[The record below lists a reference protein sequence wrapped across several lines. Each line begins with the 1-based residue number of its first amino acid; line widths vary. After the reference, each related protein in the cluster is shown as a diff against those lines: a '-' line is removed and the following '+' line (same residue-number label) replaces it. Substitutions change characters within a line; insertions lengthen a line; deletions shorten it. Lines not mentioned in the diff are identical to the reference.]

1 MSLLRATAT
10 VSSLTL
16 LSRITG
22 LARDII
28 IARAFGAGALTD
40 AFWVAFRIP
49 NLLRRLFAEGAFAQ
63 AFVPILGEAKT
74 TRDESE
80 VRTLLDRVALVLLL
94 ALTLVTLLGVL
105 GAPFVVMAMASG
117 LTAADRLSEFE
128 AAVWMTRVMF
138 PYIICMSLIAFAS
151 GVLNTWRRFAI
162 PAFTPVLLNL
172 AMILSSLMLTPY
184 FAQPIYALAIGVM
197 AGGIAQLAVQ
207 WIALAR
213 LGLRPR
219 LSWKL
224 RPAFQDST
232 VRRILRQM
240 LPATLGVSVA
250 QISLLI
256 NTNIA
261 TWLTP
266 GSVTWLS
273 FADRLMEFPT
283 ALLGV
288 ALGTVLLPILSRVNA
303 EGSREE
309 YSQLLDWGLK
319 LVLLLGLPAAL
330 TMIMMADGLVA
341 TLFHYGAFD
350 AQDVVQTRMAVMA
363 YSVGLLGLLMVKVLA
378 PGFYAKQD
386 IRTPVKI
393 AVMVLIVTQMLNL
406 ALVPWLAHAGLALA
420 IGLGACI
427 NALALLRGL
436 CKRGFYAPSSGWKKL
451 AVKLLFALL
460 VMGGLML
467 WAQQQI
473 NWISMQSTPLHR
485 VLLLGAVLT
494 GVLSAYLGA
503 LWLVGIRI
511 KDFRRAPTTSRST
524 HGKGAVDTPIAP
536 STPTKPE

>member
-63 AFVPILGEAKT
+63 AFVPILGEAKS
-74 TRDESE
+74 TRDETE
-80 VRTLLDRVALVLLL
+80 VRTLLDRVALVLFA
-94 ALTLVTLLGVL
+94 ALTVVTLLGVI

-117 LTAADRLSEFE
+117 LTAADRQSEFD
-128 AAVWMTRVMF
+128 AAVVMTRVMF
-138 PYIICMSLIAFAS
+138 PYIFCMSLIAFAS
-151 GVLNTWRRFAI
+151 GVLNTWKRFAI

-172 AMILSSLMLTPY
+172 AMILASLLLSSHL
-184 FAQPIYALAIGVM
+184 AQPIYALAIGVM
-197 AGGIAQLAVQ
+197 AGGIAQLTVQ
-207 WIALAR
+207 WVALAR

-219 LSWKL
+219 LSL
-224 RPAFQDST
+224 QIRPAFQDET

-288 ALGTVLLPILSRVNA
+288 ALGTVLLPSLSRVNA

-330 TMIMMADGLVA
+330 TMIMLSDGLVA

-350 AQDVVQTRMAVMA
+350 AQDVQQTRVAVMA
-363 YSVGLLGLLMVKVLA
+363 YAVGLLGLLMVKVLA
-378 PGFYAKQD
+378 PGFYARQD

-393 AVMVLIVTQMLNL
+393 AVLVLVLTQMLNL
-406 ALVPWLAHAGLALA
+406 VLVPWLAHAGLALA

-427 NALALLRGL
+427 NATALFRGLRKRGIYAPAAGWMGFLGKLCLALLVTG
-436 CKRGFYAPSSGWKKL
+436 GFLYWVSG
-451 AVKLLFALL
+451 
-460 VMGGLML
+460 
-467 WAQQQI
+467 QI
-473 NWISMQSTPLHR
+473 NWITLQPTPFYR
-485 VLLLGAVLT
+485 ALLLG
-494 GVLSAYLGA
+494 GVLAGAMGVYLA
-503 LWLVGIRI
+503 CLWMAGVRLR
-511 KDFRRAPTTSRST
+511 DFRRAPRRAGTSS
-524 HGKGAVDTPIAP
+524 AP
-536 STPTKPE
+536 VPPPAGDGPA

>member
-63 AFVPILGEAKT
+63 AFVPILGEAKSSH
-74 TRDESE
+74 REAE
-80 VRTLLDRVALVLLL
+80 VRTLLDRVALVLFL
-94 ALTLVTLLGVL
+94 ALTTVTLAGVI

-117 LTAADRLSEFE
+117 LTAADRLQEFE

-151 GVLNTWRRFAI
+151 GVLNTWKRFAI
-162 PAFTPVLLNL
+162 PAFTPVLLNI
-172 AMILSSLMLTPY
+172 AMILASLLLSSHL
-184 FAQPIYALAIGVM
+184 AQPVYALAIGVM
-197 AGGIAQLAVQ
+197 AGGIAQLTVQ
-207 WIALAR
+207 WVALAR
-213 LGLRPR
+213 MGLRPR
-219 LSWKL
+219 FTLQI
-224 RPAFQDST
+224 RPAIQDNT

-250 QISLLI
+250 QVSLLI

-288 ALGTVLLPILSRVNA
+288 ALGTVLLPSLARVNA
-303 EGSREE
+303 EGTREE

-330 TMIMMADGLVA
+330 AMILLSDGLVA

-350 AQDVVQTRMAVMA
+350 AQDVQKTRLAVMA

-378 PGFYAKQD
+378 PGFYARQD

-393 AVMVLIVTQMLNL
+393 AVMVLVLTQLLNL
-406 ALVPWLAHAGLALA
+406 VLVPWLAHAGLALA

-427 NALALLRGL
+427 NATALLRGL
-436 CKRGFYAPSSGWKKL
+436 RQRGIYSPGASWPGFVLKL
-451 AVKLLFALL
+451 SFSLLL
-460 VMGGLML
+460 MGGFLFV
-467 WAQQQI
+467 ASGAI
-473 NWISMQSTPLHR
+473 NWITLQSTPFYR
-485 VLLLGAVLT
+485 ALLLG
-494 GVLSAYLGA
+494 GVLAASMMVYLGC
-503 LWLVGIRI
+503 LWLAGIRM
-511 KDFRRAPTTSRST
+511 KDFRRAPST
-524 HGKGAVDTPIAP
+524 AVSSATQ
-536 STPTKPE
+536 PETAKRQDQA